1 MRKSLNRRN
10 LDELIKSNIEDLE
23 NNSKLLEQIE
33 KKIETKHIEK
43 FSKEMETVE

>member
-10 LDELIKSNIEDLE
+10 LDELIKSNIKDLE

-33 KKIETKHIEK
+33 KRIEKKHVEK
-43 FSKEMETVE
+43 FSEEMETVK

>member
-10 LDELIKSNIEDLE
+10 LDELIKSNIKDLE

-33 KKIETKHIEK
+33 KKVERKHIEN
-43 FSKEMETVE
+43 FSKEMEIVK